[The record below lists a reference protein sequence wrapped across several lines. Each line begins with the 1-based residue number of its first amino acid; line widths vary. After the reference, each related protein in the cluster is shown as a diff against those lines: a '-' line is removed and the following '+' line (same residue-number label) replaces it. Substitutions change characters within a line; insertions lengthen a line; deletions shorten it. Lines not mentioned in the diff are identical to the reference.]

1 MQIIKELSPNFA
13 KGRKEYKP
21 EVIVLHISAGTAESC
36 IGWFSNPISQ
46 VSSHYMVS
54 KKGDIYSFVN
64 EEDTAWCNG
73 RVDNPTYKLYKNG
86 VNPNLYTVSIENEGQ
101 DLSLAPEA
109 QIHALVELIRTITAK
124 WGIPVDRDHIIGHYQ
139 IFSKKP
145 VCPATNKDIIDRIVR
160 QVNEV
165 TPKEPTT
172 DKKSKILSLVKELET
187 LIKQL

>member
-54 KKGDIYSFVN
+54 KKGDIYSFVD

-86 VNPNLYTVSIENEGQ
+86 VNPNLYTVSIEHEGQ
-101 DLSLAPEA
+101 DLSIVEEK
-109 QIHALVELIRTITAK
+109 QIASTVELIKDIAK
-124 WGIPVDRDHIIGHYQ
+124 RWNIPIDRDHIIGHYQ

-145 VCPATNKDIIDRIVR
+145 VCPATDKSIIDRIVR
-160 QVNEV
+160 QCNEKPVVNN
-165 TPKEPTT
+165 KE
-172 DKKSKILSLVKELET
+172 KIIALLDELKG
-187 LIKQL
+187 LIKAL